1 MSFIKTLKVNTIKKM
16 GVSPVMLIFL
26 IMIAL
31 AVSSCSV
38 TKKVSAKRNL
48 KKYGF
53 EYLKLNMEK
62 NEFTFHDLS
71 AKLSLTYKNE
81 KSSTHLRGQLR
92 MREDSILWISFSPAM
107 GIEAARLILT
117 QDSIKFINRLN
128 KTYFLGEYEMLD
140 TLINTTIDYIIV
152 QSMILANELPYYKLD
167 HYSVKAD
174 DNMYLLTMEKKRKV
188 KRSIKK
194 GKSPTNII
202 IEKVWLD
209 PVNFRMRR
217 VEMYEMGN
225 DKKKLVV
232 QYDDYGETEGKM
244 FPYKIKIFVFAD
256 NDIVIDVNYN
266 KVRLDETLSF
276 PFRIPSK
283 YKYAF

>member
-1 MSFIKTLKVNTIKKM
+1 VNSVKKIIA
-16 GVSPVMLIFL
+16 SPIVLIFL
-26 IMIAL
+26 VAITMVAT
-31 AVSSCSV
+31 SCSS
-38 TKKVSAKRNL
+38 TKRVSAKKNL

-53 EYLKLNMEK
+53 EYLRIKMKENTLSFN
-62 NEFTFHDLS
+62 DLS

-81 KSSTHLRGQLR
+81 KSSTSLRGQMR
-92 MREDSILWISFSPAM
+92 IREDSILWISFSPAM

-128 KTYFLGEYEMLD
+128 KTYFTGEYQMLD
-140 TLINTTIDYIIV
+140 TLISTTIDYVIV

-167 HYSVKAD
+167 NFSVKAD

-188 KRSIKK
+188 KRKIKK
-194 GKSPTNII
+194 GKSPTNVIV
-202 IEKVWLD
+202 EKVWLD

-217 VEMYEMGN
+217 LEMNEIGN

-232 QYDDYGETEGKM
+232 QYDDYRETDGKM
-244 FPYKIKIFVFAD
+244 FPYRIKISIFAD

-266 KVRLDETLSF
+266 KVHFGESLRF

>member
-1 MSFIKTLKVNTIKKM
+1 MI
-16 GVSPVMLIFL
+16 LIGL
-26 IMIAL
+26 IML
-31 AVSSCSV
+31 VMAVSSCSS

-53 EYLKLNMEK
+53 EYLKLKMEE
-62 NEFTFHDLS
+62 NELSFHDLS
-71 AKLSLTYKNE
+71 AKLSLSYNNE
-81 KSSTHLRGQLR
+81 KSTTNLRGQLR

-128 KTYFLGEYEMLD
+128 KTYFLGEYQMLD
-140 TLINTTIDYIIV
+140 TLISTTIDYVIV
-152 QSMILANELPYYKLD
+152 QSMILANQLPYYKID
-167 HYSVKAD
+167 HFSVKAD
-174 DNMYLLTMEKKRKV
+174 NNMYLLTMEKKRKV

-194 GKSPTNII
+194 GKSPTNVI

-217 VEMYEMGN
+217 VEMNEIGD

-232 QYDDYGETEGKM
+232 QYDDYRETEGKM
-244 FPYKIKIFVFAD
+244 FPYKIKISVFAD

-266 KVRLDETLSF
+266 KVHFDQALSF
-276 PFRIPSK
+276 PFRIPTK

>member
-1 MSFIKTLKVNTIKKM
+1 VNSVKKIIASST
-16 GVSPVMLIFL
+16 VLIFL
-26 IMIAL
+26 IVIAMV
-31 AVSSCSV
+31 ATSCSS
-38 TKKVSAKRNL
+38 TKRVSAKKNL

-53 EYLKLNMEK
+53 EYLRIKMKENTLSFN
-62 NEFTFHDLS
+62 DLS

-81 KSSTHLRGQLR
+81 KSSTSLRGQMR
-92 MREDSILWISFSPAM
+92 IREDSILWISFSPAM

-128 KTYFLGEYEMLD
+128 KTYFTGEYQMLD
-140 TLINTTIDYIIV
+140 TLISTTIDYVIV
-152 QSMILANELPYYKLD
+152 QSMILGNELPYYKLD
-167 HYSVKAD
+167 NFSVKAD

-188 KRSIKK
+188 KRKIKK
-194 GKSPTNII
+194 GKSPTNVIV
-202 IEKVWLD
+202 EKVWLD

-217 VEMYEMGN
+217 LEMNEIGN

-232 QYDDYGETEGKM
+232 QYDDYRETEGKM
-244 FPYKIKIFVFAD
+244 FPYKIKISIFAD

-266 KVRLDETLSF
+266 KVQFGETLRF

>member
-1 MSFIKTLKVNTIKKM
+1 MNTLKKIV
-16 GVSPVMLIFL
+16 VSPVILMALI
-26 IMIAL
+26 IITMT
-31 AVSSCSV
+31 VSSCSS
-38 TKKVSAKRNL
+38 TKKVSAKKNL

-53 EYLKLNMEK
+53 EYLKLKMEE
-62 NEFTFHDLS
+62 NELSFHDLS
-71 AKLSLTYKNE
+71 AKLSLSYRNE
-81 KSSTHLRGQLR
+81 KSTTNLRGQLR

-128 KTYFLGEYEMLD
+128 KTYFLGEYQMLD
-140 TLINTTIDYIIV
+140 TLISSTIDYVIV
-152 QSMILANELPYYKLD
+152 QSMILANQLPYYKID
-167 HYSVKAD
+167 HFSVKAD

-194 GKSPTNII
+194 GKSPTNVI

-209 PVNFRMRR
+209 PLTFRMRR
-217 VEMYEMGN
+217 VEMNEIGD

-232 QYDDYGETEGKM
+232 RYDDYRETEGKM
-244 FPYKIKIFVFAD
+244 FPYKINISIFAD
-256 NDIVIDVNYN
+256 HDIEIDVNYN
-266 KVRLDETLSF
+266 KVHFDQTLSF

>member
-1 MSFIKTLKVNTIKKM
+1 MNSVKKIIA
-16 GVSPVMLIFL
+16 SPIVLIFL
-26 IMIAL
+26 VAITMGTT
-31 AVSSCSV
+31 SCSS
-38 TKKVSAKRNL
+38 TKRVSAKKNL

-53 EYLKLNMEK
+53 EYLRIKMKENTLSFN
-62 NEFTFHDLS
+62 DLS

-81 KSSTHLRGQLR
+81 KSSTSLRGQMR
-92 MREDSILWISFSPAM
+92 IREDSILWISFSPAM

-128 KTYFLGEYEMLD
+128 KTYFTGEYQMLD
-140 TLINTTIDYIIV
+140 TLISTTIDYVIV

-167 HYSVKAD
+167 NFSVKAD

-188 KRSIKK
+188 KRKIKK
-194 GKSPTNII
+194 GKSPTNVIV
-202 IEKVWLD
+202 EKVWLD

-217 VEMYEMGN
+217 LEMNEIGN

-232 QYDDYGETEGKM
+232 QYDDYRETDGKM
-244 FPYKIKIFVFAD
+244 FPYRIKISIFAD

-266 KVRLDETLSF
+266 KVHFGESLRF

>member
-1 MSFIKTLKVNTIKKM
+1 VNSVKKIIA
-16 GVSPVMLIFL
+16 SPIVLIFL
-26 IMIAL
+26 VAITMGTT
-31 AVSSCSV
+31 SCSS
-38 TKKVSAKRNL
+38 TKRVSAKKNL

-53 EYLKLNMEK
+53 EYLRIKMKENTLSFN
-62 NEFTFHDLS
+62 DLS

-81 KSSTHLRGQLR
+81 KSSTSLRGQMR
-92 MREDSILWISFSPAM
+92 IREDSILWISFSPAM

-128 KTYFLGEYEMLD
+128 KTYFTGEYQMLD
-140 TLINTTIDYIIV
+140 TLISTTIDYVIV

-167 HYSVKAD
+167 NFSVKAD

-188 KRSIKK
+188 KRKIKK
-194 GKSPTNII
+194 GKSPTNVIV
-202 IEKVWLD
+202 EKVWLD

-217 VEMYEMGN
+217 LEMNEIGN

-232 QYDDYGETEGKM
+232 QYDDYRETDGKM
-244 FPYKIKIFVFAD
+244 FPYRIKISIFAD

-266 KVRLDETLSF
+266 KVHFGESLRF